1 VVPPQ
6 NTQYPVAI
14 KVKLAN
20 APRLFVLHYT
30 QSPTDPWGEYRLH
43 SMQNGNGPMW
53 GSQLETIVPF
63 KDTFDEEREVYGG
76 VGHELS
82 SEELAGTGLKRSQR
96 KFYS

>member
-1 VVPPQ
+1 
-6 NTQYPVAI
+6 
-14 KVKLAN
+14 
-20 APRLFVLHYT
+20 
-30 QSPTDPWGEYRLH
+30 
-43 SMQNGNGPMW
+43 MW

>member
-1 VVPPQ
+1 
-6 NTQYPVAI
+6 
-14 KVKLAN
+14 
-20 APRLFVLHYT
+20 
-30 QSPTDPWGEYRLH
+30 
-43 SMQNGNGPMW
+43 MQNGNGPMW